1 MPDAEP
7 RPRRMRRL
15 VLVVIVLL
23 VAAGGTGAYVFI
35 QGRDET
41 ASVPVF
47 CERLAL
53 AQDLDQSL
61 ATLDPTTLG
70 PQTGALQRA
79 LNVAPADIK
88 PQLATLTAFV
98 EQITAA
104 VSASPTNKR
113 DALVNALEQRQG
125 EIDAVTA
132 AGRAVQEWSSAN
144 CGISLNGTAD

>member
-1 MPDAEP
+1 M
-7 RPRRMRRL
+7 L
-15 VLVVIVLL
+15 FVVTVLIVAVG
-23 VAAGGTGAYVFI
+23 VAGAYVFI
-35 QGRDET
+35 QGQEEP

-88 PQLATLTAFV
+88 PQLSTLTVFI

-113 DALVNALEQRQG
+113 EALVNALEQRQG

-144 CGISLNGTAD
+144 CGISLNGTVD

>member
-1 MPDAEP
+1 M
-7 RPRRMRRL
+7 
-15 VLVVIVLL
+15 
-23 VAAGGTGAYVFI
+23 
-35 QGRDET
+35 
-41 ASVPVF
+41 F

-79 LNVAPADIK
+79 LSVAPDDIK

-125 EIDAVTA
+125 EINAVTA